1 MELSE
6 LEQVVVNH
14 WSFLSEMML
23 DATQR
28 GSNTTYFIHTPTD
41 EFVLKIYSTTT
52 DATQIEYEHSL
63 LAFLQQV
70 NLSFAIPAPIPA
82 LSSETLI
89 HIETEQ
95 RSLKVALLPRIIGQP
110 ADRHNLQQVQSIG
123 CTLAELHCILTEFDS
138 QGRLARLPYWGNLA
152 QIHPLI
158 SDPLAIAPV
167 LNLSLEDQTL
177 LNRMLLKVTESVPDL
192 YATLPLQTI
201 HADYITPN
209 ILVENNQVVG
219 VLDFEF
225 ATFDLRLLDYLSSL
239 DQLAS
244 FPWKEELFADIV
256 KAFSTG
262 YRQRNSLTSLEHKS
276 LLAVWRLQRA
286 SSLIYWIGW
295 LIEGK
300 ANRQKIVDAVIET
313 LKFETWLENNSKYFL
328 DLLIGVS

>member
-6 LEQVVVNH
+6 LEKQIIVNH
-14 WSFLSEMML
+14 WSFLTETIL
-23 DATQR
+23 EPTQG

-41 EFVLKIYSTTT
+41 QFVLKIYSNTTN
-52 DATQIEYEHSL
+52 AAQIEYEHSL
-63 LAFLQQV
+63 LAFLQQA
-70 NLSFAIPAPIPA
+70 NLSFPIPAPIPI
-82 LSSETLI
+82 SSGETLI
-89 HIETEQ
+89 HVETQQ
-95 RSLKVALLPRIIGQP
+95 RLLKVALLPRIVGKP
-110 ADRHNLQQVQSIG
+110 ANRHNLQQVQSIG
-123 CTLAELHCILTEFDS
+123 YTLAKLHCVLTEFDP
-138 QGRLARLPYWGNLA
+138 QGKLARLPYWGNLA

-177 LNRMLLKVTESVPDL
+177 LNRMLLKVTESIPDL

-256 KAFSTG
+256 KAFSIG
-262 YRQRNSLTSLEHKS
+262 YCQRNSLTSLEHRS

-313 LKFETWLENNSKYFL
+313 LKFETWLKNNSNYFL
-328 DLLIGVS
+328 DLLSSI